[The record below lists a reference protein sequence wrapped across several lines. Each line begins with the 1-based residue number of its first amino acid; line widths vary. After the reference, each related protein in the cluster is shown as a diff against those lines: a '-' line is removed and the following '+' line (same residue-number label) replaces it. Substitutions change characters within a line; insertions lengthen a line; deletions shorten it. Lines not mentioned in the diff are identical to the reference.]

1 MNVHQRPVVQT
12 NRATR
17 AAHCV
22 WNARENKP
30 VDPDSVIR
38 SLYREC
44 LMIIRPF
51 EGDEPRQRELVSNL
65 MDLF

>member
-30 VDPDSVIR
+30 VDLDSVIR
-38 SLYREC
+38 SLYCEC
-44 LMIIRPF
+44 LMITESF
-51 EGDEPRQRELVSNL
+51 EGESLHPKRKPVSQP
-65 MDLF
+65 